1 MCTAATPKT
10 RVFYMGR
17 TLDYEF
23 SYGEEVTV
31 IPRNFVFNFKSEKCE
46 SHYAIIGMAH
56 IANGFPLFYDAA
68 NEKGLCMAG
77 LNFVGNAEYAEP
89 INGTINVAQYEFIPF
104 VLSRCQN
111 VTEAKELL
119 QKINLTKEPFS
130 EKLPTA
136 QLHWM
141 IADKNHAI
149 VVEYTHSG
157 LGIYDDPAG
166 VLTNNPPFP
175 EQLFGLNN
183 FMSLSPNEP
192 ENRFS
197 EHLPLKRYSRGMG
210 AIGLPGD
217 LSSSSRFVR
226 AAFTRANSVSGQ
238 GEKESVGQF
247 FHILGTVEQVNGC
260 CRLENGKCEMTIY
273 TSCINAQKGIYYFT
287 TYENRSIRAVDMH
300 RENLDK
306 SELSRFPING
316 EQQITFCN

>member
-1 MCTAATPKT
+1 MCTAATLKT
-10 RVFYMGR
+10 HDFYMGR

-23 SYGEEVTV
+23 SYGEEITV
-31 IPRNFVFNFKSEKCE
+31 VPRNFVFNFKCEKCE
-46 SHYAIIGMAH
+46 SHYAIVGMAH

-89 INGTINVAQYEFIPF
+89 IKGTTNVAQYEFIPF

-141 IADKNHAI
+141 IADKDDAI

-175 EQLFGLNN
+175 QQLFGLNN

-197 EHLPLKRYSRGMG
+197 EHLSLKRYSRGMG

-287 TYENRSIRAVDMH
+287 TYENHSIRAVDMH